1 MTSFILWVCPGLHF
15 ANRSLYI
22 NLALLLWSFRIVE
35 RPDTP
40 IDVNAYTD
48 TTVSISVPFDVEFV
62 PRIEEN
68 RLREPEMMC
77 EAVI

>member
-35 RPDTP
+35 RPGAP

-48 TTVSISVPFDVEFV
+48 TIVSITAPFDVEFV

-68 RLREPEMMC
+68 RLREMMC
-77 EAVI
+77 GAVI